1 MSRKARVPL
10 WLILAVSFG
19 LPGMVHAEE
28 PSNPT
33 AMPVDTIVQTPPAVS
48 SLPRLRWSDAGL
60 VSLAETAGDDALI
73 TSCSFDLAGAHRLRT
88 QTFLSDAGADDREE
102 AVAGAFNLSAAPEI
116 KLGAGSLK
124 LPLTHREYLDDQQR
138 AHRFSALGVE
148 WEQEL
153 LPGHRL
159 ALAAERGGHT
169 ALAEPGVD
177 TSRTRASV
185 TVSSELPTLSGAQL
199 SGTVF
204 LGGEAPKDE
213 VYRYLGRRFYGF
225 SLEGRFTTF
234 RHHSP
239 YTSFQVQRS
248 DYDAADAAA
257 ATAPRW
263 EDYSRLAAGWDWQI
277 MPNWG
282 LRAEANYSLN
292 TSNERAYEYDRSEL
306 FFGTRFNFR

>member
-1 MSRKARVPL
+1 MSRKAAVSL
-10 WLILAVSFG
+10 WLTLVAPLG
-19 LPGMVHAEE
+19 LPVISYAEDLAT
-28 PSNPT
+28 STT
-33 AMPVDTIVQTPPAVS
+33 APVDSGMQTAPAASS

-60 VSLAETAGDDALI
+60 VSLAEAADGALF
-73 TSCSFDLAGAHRLRT
+73 TSRSFDLAAARRLRT
-88 QTFLSDAGADDREE
+88 QIFLSDAATDESEATKAD
-102 AVAGAFNLSAAPEI
+102 AFNLSAAPEI

-124 LPLTHREYLDDQQR
+124 LPVTHREYLDDQQR
-138 AHRFSALGVE
+138 AQRFNALGVQ

-169 ALAEPGVD
+169 ALDETGVD

-185 TVSSELPTLSGAQL
+185 TVSSELPALSGAQL

-204 LGGEAPKDE
+204 LGGETPKDE
-213 VYRYLGRRFYGF
+213 IYRYLGRRFYGF
-225 SLEGRFTTF
+225 SLEGRFTAF
-234 RHHSP
+234 HHHSP

-248 DYDAADAAA
+248 DYDAADAT
-257 ATAPRW
+257 ATAAPRW

-306 FFGTRFNFR
+306 LFSTRFNFR

>member
-1 MSRKARVPL
+1 MLRKTGVRL
-10 WLILAVSFG
+10 WLTLAIPFG
-19 LPGMVHAEE
+19 LPMMTHADETPTPAPE
-28 PSNPT
+28 PVGT
-33 AMPVDTIVQTPPAVS
+33 VILQTPPAVS

-60 VSLAETAGDDALI
+60 ISLAETADGNTVI
-73 TSCSFDLAGAHRLRT
+73 TSRSFDLAAAKLLAN
-88 QTFLSDAGADDREE
+88 QTFLSEAGVDDTE
-102 AVAGAFNLSAAPEI
+102 AVADAFNLVAAPEI

-124 LPLTHREYLDDQQR
+124 LPVTHREYLDDQQR
-138 AHRFSALGVE
+138 AHRFNALGVE

-159 ALAAERGGHT
+159 ALTAERGGHM
-169 ALAEPGVD
+169 ALGETGLD

-185 TVSSELPTLSGAQL
+185 RVSSELPALSGAQL

-204 LGGEAPKDE
+204 LGGETPKDE
-213 VYRYLGRRFYGF
+213 VYKHLGRRFYGF
-225 SLEGRFTTF
+225 SLEGRFTAF

-239 YTSFQVQRS
+239 YTSWQVQRS
-248 DYDAADAAA
+248 DYEAADIVTTTGA
-257 ATAPRW
+257 RW

-282 LRAEANYSLN
+282 LRAEAKYSLN

-306 FFGTRFNFR
+306 FFSTRFNFR

>member
-1 MSRKARVPL
+1 MLRKTGVSV
-10 WLILAVSFG
+10 WLTLAIPFG
-19 LPGMVHAEE
+19 LPVVAYGDETAIPAPE
-28 PSNPT
+28 PAGT
-33 AMPVDTIVQTPPAVS
+33 FVQTPPAVS

-60 VSLAETAGDDALI
+60 ASLAVDGEAVI
-73 TSCSFDLAGAHRLRT
+73 TSRSFDLAASKLLAN
-88 QTFLSDAGADDREE
+88 QTFLSGAGADETEPAAD
-102 AVAGAFNLSAAPEI
+102 AFNLFAAPEI

-124 LPLTHREYLDDQQR
+124 LPVTHREYLDDQQR
-138 AHRFSALGVE
+138 VHHFNALGVE

-159 ALAAERGGHT
+159 ALSAERGGHM
-169 ALAEPGVD
+169 AQGEAGLD

-185 TVSSELPTLSGAQL
+185 RVSSALPALSGAQL

-204 LGGEAPKDE
+204 LGGETPKDE
-213 VYRYLGRRFYGF
+213 VYKHLGRRFYGF
-225 SLEGRFTTF
+225 SLEGRFTAF

-239 YTSFQVQRS
+239 YTSLQMQRS
-248 DYDAADAAA
+248 DYDTDMAAVAG
-257 ATAPRW
+257 PRW

-306 FFGTRFNFR
+306 FFSTRFNFH

>member
-1 MSRKARVPL
+1 MLRKIGLPL
-10 WLILAVSFG
+10 CLTLVAPFG
-19 LPGMVHAEE
+19 LPALTHAEE
-28 PSNPT
+28 TLT
-33 AMPVDTIVQTPPAVS
+33 AASEPASTLVQTPPPVS

-60 VSLAETAGDDALI
+60 VSLAETSDAGAVI
-73 TSCSFDLAGAHRLRT
+73 GSRSFDLAAAKLLAS
-88 QTFLSDAGADDREE
+88 QTFLSDAGADEID
-102 AVAGAFNLSAAPEI
+102 AGPDAFNLFAAPQI
-116 KLGAGSLK
+116 KLGTGSLR

-138 AHRFSALGVE
+138 AHRFNALGVE

-159 ALAAERGGHT
+159 ALSAERGGHM
-169 ALAEPGVD
+169 ALDETGLD

-185 TVSSELPTLSGAQL
+185 RVSSELPALSGAQV

-204 LGGEAPKDE
+204 LGGETPKDE
-213 VYRYLGRRFYGF
+213 VYKHLGRRFYGF
-225 SLEGRFTTF
+225 SLEGRFTAF

-248 DYDAADAAA
+248 DYDTADMT
-257 ATAPRW
+257 ATTGPRW

-306 FFGTRFNFR
+306 FFSTRFNFR

>member
-1 MSRKARVPL
+1 MSRKAGGSL
-10 WLILAVSFG
+10 WLVMAVPFG
-19 LPGMVHAEE
+19 LPLFAHAEE
-28 PSNPT
+28 TTSPQIGS
-33 AMPVDTIVQTPPAVS
+33 APVVQTPPAVS

-60 VSLAETAGDDALI
+60 LSLADTGDNDAFM
-73 TSCSFDLAGAHRLRT
+73 TSRSFDLAAARRLNSP
-88 QTFLSDAGADDREE
+88 TFLSQAVLVDSEPATAD
-102 AVAGAFNLSAAPEI
+102 AFNLFAAPEI
-116 KLGAGSLK
+116 QLGTASLR
-124 LPLTHREYLDDQQR
+124 LPVTHREYLDDQQR
-138 AHRFSALGVE
+138 AHRFNALGVE

-159 ALAAERGGHT
+159 ALTAERGGHT
-169 ALAEPGVD
+169 AVDETGLD
-177 TSRTRASV
+177 TSRLRASV
-185 TVSSELPTLSGAQL
+185 KLSSELPALSGAQL

-204 LGGEAPKDE
+204 LGDETPKDE

-225 SLEGRFTTF
+225 SLEGRFTAF

-239 YTSFQVQRS
+239 YTSFQLQRS
-248 DYDAADAAA
+248 DYDAADAAVA
-257 ATAPRW
+257 MTPRW

-306 FFGTRFNFR
+306 FFSTRFNFR